1 MSTGNAT
8 IISPMISKQ
17 VIKEEIDLD
26 LDKVGDEKCILYI
39 SSSGGGP
46 LTMKCEESLD
56 VVKNGHNYT
65 SATKASIPNTST
77 STLSL
82 QRDRLNTVTTTANRS
97 TVKRIDFSKQQANS
111 NNLVSTFAGRPVP
124 HRSTVRERSLMSTLL
139 LLSQDLFSTSGSLEH
154 SPSSSPLSFNESHPQ
169 DMFCSSTVSGDCSS
183 NACLDAIDLN
193 KARDSSPKRL
203 CLVCGDTASGFHY
216 GVASCEACKAFFK
229 RTIQGRSYF
238 ISSLF
243 THFFPILSRKHRVHL
258 SSNK

>member
-26 LDKVGDEKCILYI
+26 KVGDEKCILYI
-39 SSSGGGP
+39 SSSGSGP

-65 SATKASIPNTST
+65 SATKASNPNTST

-111 NNLVSTFAGRPVP
+111 NLVSTFAGRPLP
-124 HRSTVRERSLMSTLL
+124 HRFTVRERSLMSTLL
-139 LLSQDLFSTSGSLEH
+139 LLPQDLFSTSGSLEH

-183 NACLDAIDLN
+183 NACLDANDLN

-238 ISSLF
+238 D
-243 THFFPILSRKHRVHL
+243 FFLVCSIFPFFI
-258 SSNK
+258 